1 MSDHVTS
8 ARTDAPRRVDLAI
21 ARIDAWTVMKVSFL
35 LSVALGI
42 ALVIATIVLWLMVDA
57 MHVFSQIEEFLQ
69 TVGAGRFVDLLDY
82 ARLPR
87 VISYAT
93 IVAVI
98 NVILLTALSTLG
110 AMLYNAVASLVGG
123 IKVSLMAEWEHHAQ
137 GVGPC
142 RTLVL

>member
-69 TVGAGRFVDLLDY
+69 TVGAGRFVLLDY

-110 AMLYNAVASLVGG
+110 AMLYNVVASLVGG
-123 IKVSLMAEWEHHAQ
+123 IKVSLMDE
-137 GVGPC
+137 
-142 RTLVL
+142 

>member
-1 MSDHVTS
+1 MSEQHAPTS
-8 ARTDAPRRVDLAI
+8 NQSDAPRRVDLAI

-35 LSVALGI
+35 LSVAFGI
-42 ALVIATIVLWLMVDA
+42 AIVIATIVLWLMVDA

-110 AMLYNAVASLVGG
+110 AMLYNVVASLVGG
-123 IKVSLMAEWEHHAQ
+123 IKVSLMDE
-137 GVGPC
+137 
-142 RTLVL
+142 

>member
-1 MSDHVTS
+1 MSDHVSSTRS
-8 ARTDAPRRVDLAI
+8 DAPRRVDLAI

-42 ALVIATIVLWLMVDA
+42 ALVIATI
-57 MHVFSQIEEFLQ
+57 MHVFSQLEEFLK
-69 TVGAGRFVDLLDY
+69 TMGAGRYADLLDY

-98 NVILLTALSTLG
+98 NVVLLTALSTLG
-110 AMLYNAVASLVGG
+110 AMLYNVVASLVGG
-123 IKVSLMAEWEHHAQ
+123 VKVSLMDE
-137 GVGPC
+137 
-142 RTLVL
+142 